1 MTWPR
6 LVATA
11 ACCAVVGMLLSALR
25 FAPAHV
31 ALAAVAA
38 AVLSTLV
45 GRRELGAE
53 LAWPALAEEE
63 RGGQRHELAQIS
75 WSLTGREGRVAEY
88 GLHQLRTVAAG
99 RLRLAGVDPDDDAA
113 VRAALGERAWR
124 TLHATASAPPTLR
137 ALDACL
143 TSLETLEGAPRE
155 P

>member
-31 ALAAVAA
+31 ALAVVAA

-53 LAWPALAEEE
+53 LAWPALAEE
-63 RGGQRHELAQIS
+63 
-75 WSLTGREGRVAEY
+75 
-88 GLHQLRTVAAG
+88 
-99 RLRLAGVDPDDDAA
+99 
-113 VRAALGERAWR
+113 
-124 TLHATASAPPTLR
+124 
-137 ALDACL
+137 
-143 TSLETLEGAPRE
+143 
-155 P
+155 